1 MDSIEEEDIVKYL
14 EEVGYIRLL
23 GSDRSTFLFLFQYS
37 LNKSPFTEMWQM
49 LDNPFE
55 RKFWNNIFDLF
66 EIYIF
71 VLKFIS

>member
-1 MDSIEEEDIVKYL
+1 
-14 EEVGYIRLL
+14 
-23 GSDRSTFLFLFQYS
+23 
-37 LNKSPFTEMWQM
+37 M

-55 RKFWNNIFDLF
+55 RKFWKNIFDLF